1 MADVR
6 RIAIL
11 GGGMASLTTALELT
25 STPDWSS
32 RYEVTVYQMGWRLGG
47 KGASSRNS
55 SVNGRIEEHGLH
67 VWFGCYDHAFRTL
80 RACYDELRR
89 PAGSPFATM
98 DEAFTPQNETPYFEL
113 VDGHW
118 TVWPLWFPPGPDR
131 PGTGGAMPS
140 AWDYLVMAIEAI
152 VHGAETLLHLTGAPT
167 GDGATVDDVPTTPP
181 HPSIAHWLTSH
192 VPHPVTSASDAA
204 LGGLLHVAHTIP
216 RDPAAHEPVHLASLL
231 WLLERAKTWLLAHL
245 TREAASSTAL
255 RRAVIELD
263 LGLTL
268 VIGCLR
274 DEVPGR
280 GFGVIDDEDARAWF
294 LRHGAAPTTVE
305 STPVRA
311 LYDLYLAYED
321 GDQSRPALAAGVAI
335 HAVLRLAL
343 GYKGAVVNE
352 MRAGMGEVVIA
363 PIYEVLAARGV
374 KFAFF
379 HRVERLELTPDRTRL
394 ARIHL
399 ARQVELEDG
408 STTGYRPL
416 YPVDGLPCWPS
427 EPFIDQIKSGAALA
441 GVDLESRWS
450 GWVDVDHPVLEV
462 DRDFDVA
469 VLGISL
475 GGLHDI
481 VADFRADD
489 RWRDLLDRVGTT
501 QSASAQ
507 LWMDSSLADLGWKLG
522 PVPADAAPE
531 PLDVWAD
538 RSELLRLEHWPEP
551 GPRSLQYLCGAIPGD
566 DYRRPPTDMGVPAA
580 ALAEVASITTAWLSG
595 AGIAMWPGA
604 RSATGG
610 FDWNQLHDPA
620 GHLGTDRLAAQYL
633 RANIDPSERY
643 VLSLPGTARYRL
655 AADGSGYENLVLAGD
670 WTRTD
675 WNVGCIEAAVSSGIN
690 AAAVI
695 EARETAS

>member
-1 MADVR
+1 MAKVR

-11 GGGMASLTTALELT
+11 GGGMASLATAVELT
-25 STPDWSS
+25 SAPDWSS
-32 RYEVTVYQMGWRLGG
+32 RYEITVYQMGWRLGG
-47 KGASSRNS
+47 KGASSRNPS
-55 SVNGRIEEHGLH
+55 ANGRIEEHGLH
-67 VWFGCYDHAFRTL
+67 VWFGCYDHAFRML

-89 PAGSPFATM
+89 PAGSLFATI
-98 DEAFTPQNETPYFEL
+98 DEAFTPQNETPYFEF

-131 PGTGGAMPS
+131 PGTGGDMPS

-152 VHGAETLLHLTGAPT
+152 VHGAESLIHLTGRPAAGAP
-167 GDGATVDDVPTTPP
+167 AVAP
-181 HPSIAHWLTSH
+181 HPGVFRWLVSH
-192 VPHPVTSASDAA
+192 VPHPVTSASDAL
-204 LGGLLHVAHTIP
+204 LGGLAHAAHTIP
-216 RDPAAHEPVHLASLL
+216 RDPAAHQPVHLASLL
-231 WLLERAKTWLLAHL
+231 WLLEAAKTWLLDHL
-245 TREAASSTAL
+245 ASEAAGSTAL

-268 VIGCLR
+268 VIGCVR
-274 DEVPGR
+274 DGVPSG
-280 GFGVIDDEDARAWF
+280 GFGVIDGEDARAWF
-294 LRHGAAPTTVE
+294 RRHGAAPTTVD

-311 LYDLYLAYED
+311 LYDLYLAYEG
-321 GDQSRPALAAGVAI
+321 GDQARPKLAAGVAI

-394 ARIHL
+394 ARIHV
-399 ARQVELEDG
+399 ARQVELKDG

-416 YPVDGLPCWPS
+416 HPVGGLPCWPS
-427 EPFIDQIKSGAALA
+427 EPFGDQIRDGEALK

-450 GWVDVDHPVLEV
+450 GWVDAEHRVLEAG
-462 DRDFDVA
+462 RDFDVA
-469 VLGISL
+469 VLGVSL

-481 VADFRADD
+481 AADLRADD
-489 RWRDLLDRVGTT
+489 RWRDLLDHMGTT

-507 LWMDSSLADLGWKLG
+507 LWMDSTLEELGWDRG

-538 RSELLRLEHWPEP
+538 RSELLHLEDWPDP
-551 GPRSLQYLCGAIPGD
+551 APRSLQYLCGAIPGD
-566 DYRRPPTDMGVPAA
+566 DYLRPPTDTGVPAA
-580 ALAEVASITTAWLSG
+580 ALANVESITAAWLSD
-595 AGIAMWPGA
+595 AGIAIWPGT
-604 RSATGG
+604 RSSAGG
-610 FDWNQLHDPA
+610 FDWDQLHDSTGRSGP
-620 GHLGTDRLAAQYL
+620 DRLGAQYL

-655 AADGSGYENLVLAGD
+655 GADGSGYENLVLAGD

-690 AAAVI
+690 AAAAI